1 MGARGAGGPPGRGDA
16 PELLAT
22 DVLARE
28 KPPRDARVALAEGVH
43 EGAERSKGEAPRKT
57 ERNNGLAIAR
67 ATAARQKGDL
77 IRSEMTDL
85 I

>member
-1 MGARGAGGPPGRGDA
+1 MSWGRGEREASPGRGDA

-67 ATAARQKGDL
+67 DCCSAKGKPTRRKYHQ
-77 IRSEMTDL
+77 I
-85 I
+85 